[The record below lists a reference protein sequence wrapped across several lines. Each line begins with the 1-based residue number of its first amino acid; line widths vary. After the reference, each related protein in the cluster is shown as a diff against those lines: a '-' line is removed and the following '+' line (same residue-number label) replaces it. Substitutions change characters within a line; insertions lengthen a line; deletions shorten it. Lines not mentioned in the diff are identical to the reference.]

1 MCIYV
6 TTDSTCSKHSGR
18 VSKPCPAVH
27 IPYSNGI
34 KGFDPL
40 PSKFQ
45 ATFNTNRGSRA
56 DSETRTADSETN
68 GHADS
73 ETKIR
78 KLKPRIRKLGFGN

>member
-1 MCIYV
+1 MLQDRLLTPY
-6 TTDSTCSKHSGR
+6 
-18 VSKPCPAVH
+18 PCTPDRNPGLILALFIWEGNMEGVVNL
-27 IPYSNGI
+27 IG
-34 KGFDPL
+34 DEW
-40 PSKFQ
+40 
-45 ATFNTNRGSRA
+45 SRA